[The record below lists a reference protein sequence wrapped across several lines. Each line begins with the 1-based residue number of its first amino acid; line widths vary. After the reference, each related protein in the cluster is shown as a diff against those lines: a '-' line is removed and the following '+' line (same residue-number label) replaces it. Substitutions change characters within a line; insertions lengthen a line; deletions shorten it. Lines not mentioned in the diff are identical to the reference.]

1 MIEQYV
7 SPAEFRRLVSAL
19 IVVLGFIAITIFFAF
34 LIVPGL
40 RYQARTAEE
49 SAVVAVQGDQG
60 WLESTDYLPA
70 QKREIPPIDPAT
82 VMTPTPELSAR
93 GKQLFSQNCATCH
106 GAMGQGD
113 GAGGKGLNP
122 PPRNFTA
129 SQGWKRGTSIEGIF
143 GTLGQGIPGSAMVS
157 YSYLSKKDRMALVH
171 YVQSLGAFAHE
182 PSNPEARAAL
192 EKLFAGVGEVIPNK
206 IPVGAAMRKLA
217 EESHDPGALGP
228 CSAGPDFD
236 LGFDSAQ
243 RAALAVA
250 AARGAI
256 DAPSFARQVALGAP
270 DNGFPVRVNAY
281 SVSQWNQLRLCIA
294 SH

>member
-1 MIEQYV
+1 VIEQYV

-19 IVVLGFIAITIFFAF
+19 IVVLGFIAITIFFSF

-49 SAVVAVQGDQG
+49 SAVVAVQGEQG
-60 WLESTDYLPA
+60 WLEATDYLPA

-82 VMTPTPELSAR
+82 VMTSTQELLAR
-93 GKQLFSQNCATCH
+93 GKQLFAQNCSTCH
-106 GAMGQGD
+106 GITGQGD

-122 PPRNFTA
+122 PPRNFTV
-129 SQGWKRGTSIEGIF
+129 SQGWKRGTNIEGIF

-171 YVQSLGAFAHE
+171 YVQSLGAYAHE

-192 EKLFAGVGEVIPNK
+192 ERLFASAGEVIPNK
-206 IPVGAAMRKLA
+206 IPVAAAMRKLA
-217 EESHDPGALGP
+217 EERQEPEALQA
-228 CSAGPDFD
+228 CLADPDFD
-236 LGFDSAQ
+236 LVFGDAQ

-256 DAPSFARQVALGAP
+256 DAASFARQVALGAP
-270 DNGFPVRVNAY
+270 DNGFPVRINTY